1 MKETK
6 LKRLIKKMMDSIFL
20 DAMTPE
26 FKAANAELLKAIK
39 MNDKSGAVP
48 HADLEAVNKA
58 MKEND
63 ADKVGAALK
72 KVQLQFSKAEKK
84 LDDDVKSIQAKL
96 ETTKKTAE
104 TAKALLKQKKAL
116 ASVFDKLKALV
127 SGLTNN
133 PKNASKLTA
142 LTDKVKDYGDLSKRA
157 SQIITLASSN
167 KDASKQIDMLKKS
180 VDAAEK
186 KYKKDLANVEKES
199 KKADDALE
207 VAKMQVKITQGKKDA
222 FTKER
227 LYIANVV
234 KQMPNGDLRQKG
246 KGNEQSTG
254 VDSHFEQMQM
264 MKNKAENFIRNDISK
279 EMDKQ
284 IKIMKEKQKKYYENA
299 KDYSEDV
306 KEAERIKTNLLSDI
320 KKLSAKVKELGLS
333 PKSAKVAND
342 VASLIKKGDP
352 NWDSPN
358 EIKDKILRSVG
369 RNYLSL
375 PKEKQNE
382 FKALAESV
390 RSDLAVYQKFVF
402 RGDLDRAH
410 QLLSGGSKTIVD
422 YMKTPEGYNAYQ
434 EAFQKI
440 RKLCPK
446 IKDLFPNFLPN
457 NDVSIF
463 KWDYFEKPSLFIA
476 ALLRSLQDSFED
488 SV

>member
-1 MKETK
+1 MNIDNET
-6 LKRLIKKMMDSIFL
+6 
-20 DAMTPE
+20 
-26 FKAANAELLKAIK
+26 
-39 MNDKSGAVP
+39 
-48 HADLEAVNKA
+48 
-58 MKEND
+58 
-63 ADKVGAALK
+63 
-72 KVQLQFSKAEKK
+72 EK
-84 LDDDVKSIQAKL
+84 
-96 ETTKKTAE
+96 
-104 TAKALLKQKKAL
+104 
-116 ASVFDKLKALV
+116 
-127 SGLTNN
+127 N
-133 PKNASKLTA
+133 
-142 LTDKVKDYGDLSKRA
+142 
-157 SQIITLASSN
+157 ITLPKILPKEISVDDNFYKMAFKFQEIMMIYES
-167 KDASKQIDMLKKS
+167 ASKQIDMLKKS

-186 KYKKDLANVEKES
+186 KFKKDLANVEKES

-207 VAKMQVKITQGKKDA
+207 VARMQAKITQGKKDA

-234 KQMPNGDLRQKG
+234 KQMPSGDLRQKG

-306 KEAERIKTNLLSDI
+306 KEAERIKTNLLSNI

-333 PKSAKVAND
+333 QKSAKVAND
-342 VASLIKKGDP
+342 VASLIKKGNP

-402 RGDLDRAH
+402 RGDLDRTH
-410 QLLSGGSKTIVD
+410 QLLGGGSKTIVD
-422 YMKTPEGYNAYQ
+422 YMKTLEGDNAYQ

-440 RKLCPK
+440 GKLCSK
-446 IKDLFPNFLPN
+446 IKDIFPNFKA
-457 NDVSIF
+457 NDDVRIF
-463 KWDYFEKPSLFIA
+463 KWDYFEKPSLFIS
-476 ALLRSLQDSFED
+476 ALLRSVEDSFED